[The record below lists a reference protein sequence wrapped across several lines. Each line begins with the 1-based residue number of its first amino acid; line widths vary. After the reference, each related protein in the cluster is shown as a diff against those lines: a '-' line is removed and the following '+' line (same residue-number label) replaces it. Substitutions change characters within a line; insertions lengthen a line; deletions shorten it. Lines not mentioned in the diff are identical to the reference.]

1 MADGVSEQVA
11 LVTVGARGIGRAPA
25 VLFGRAGASVAI
37 TYKSRQAEADSLV
50 AELSHEGH
58 QAMALQADFADSGA
72 PGTAVEAVVKQ
83 WGRLDVLVNNAGLT
97 RDTLVMRMSEADWD
111 IVIQTNLKAPFL
123 ASKAALRPM
132 LKQKYGRIVNVSSL
146 AGVAGNAGQANYSAS
161 KAGLIGLTK
170 ALAKEVGSR
179 NITVNAVAPGF
190 ITTELTS
197 GLPAELLERARQAAA
212 IPRIGTP
219 DDVAPAIV
227 FLASRAAAYIT
238 GQVLGIDG
246 GLPIYDDGPGLRLE
260 FDRTRNA
267 KRGVGWTRTVTRS
280 SRASSP
286 NSSEWSPSKSRP
298 TPRLST
304 TSTRIP
310 STWSS

>member
-1 MADGVSEQVA
+1 MA
-11 LVTVGARGIGRAPA
+11 I
-25 VLFGRAGASVAI
+25 
-37 TYKSRQAEADSLV
+37 
-50 AELSHEGH
+50 
-58 QAMALQADFADSGA
+58 QADFADSAA
-72 PGTAVEAVVKQ
+72 PGLAVEATVKQ

-111 IVIQTNLKAPFL
+111 IVIQTNLKAAFL

-190 ITTELTS
+190 ITTDLTS
-197 GLPAELLERARQAAA
+197 SLPPDLLERARQAAA

-227 FLASRAAAYIT
+227 FLASRAAGYIT

-246 GLPIYDDGPGLRLE
+246 GLPI
-260 FDRTRNA
+260 
-267 KRGVGWTRTVTRS
+267 
-280 SRASSP
+280 
-286 NSSEWSPSKSRP
+286 
-298 TPRLST
+298 
-304 TSTRIP
+304 
-310 STWSS
+310 

>member
-1 MADGVSEQVA
+1 MPDGFREQVA
-11 LVTVGARGIGRAPA
+11 LVTGGSRGIGRAA
-25 VLFGRAGASVAI
+25 AELFAAEGVKVAI
-37 TYKSRQAEADSLV
+37 TYKSRKPEADHFVEEVSR
-50 AELSHEGH
+50 AGGK
-58 QAMALQADFADSGA
+58 ALAFQADFADSA
-72 PGTAVEAVVKQ
+72 SPAVAVEAVVKE
-83 WGRLDVLVNNAGLT
+83 WGRLDILVNNAGLT

-111 IVIQTNLKAPFL
+111 VVLQTNLKAAFL

-170 ALAKEVGSR
+170 SMAKEVGSR

-190 ITTELTS
+190 IETELIG

-219 DDVAPAIV
+219 ADVAPAIV
-227 FLASRAAAYIT
+227 FLASPAAGYIT

-246 GLPIYDDGPGLRLE
+246 GLPI
-260 FDRTRNA
+260 
-267 KRGVGWTRTVTRS
+267 
-280 SRASSP
+280 
-286 NSSEWSPSKSRP
+286 
-298 TPRLST
+298 
-304 TSTRIP
+304 
-310 STWSS
+310 

>member
-1 MADGVSEQVA
+1 MADGFAQQVV
-11 LVTVGARGIGRAPA
+11 LVTGGSRGIGRASA
-25 VLFGRAGASVAI
+25 VLCGQAGATVAI
-37 TYKSRQAEADSLV
+37 TYKSRKAEAHSLV
-50 AELSHEGH
+50 EQLSHAGH
-58 QAMALQADFADSGA
+58 EAMAVQADFADSTA
-72 PGTAVEAVVKQ
+72 PGIAVEEVVKR

-111 IVIQTNLKAPFL
+111 IVIQTNLKAAFL

-132 LKQKYGRIVNVSSL
+132 LKQRYGRTVNVSSL
-146 AGVAGNAGQANYSAS
+146 TGVSVNAGPANYTAS

-190 ITTELTS
+190 IETELTS

-219 DDVAPAIV
+219 ADVAPAIV
-227 FLASRAAAYIT
+227 FLASPEASYIT

-246 GLPIYDDGPGLRLE
+246 GLPI
-260 FDRTRNA
+260 
-267 KRGVGWTRTVTRS
+267 
-280 SRASSP
+280 
-286 NSSEWSPSKSRP
+286 
-298 TPRLST
+298 
-304 TSTRIP
+304 
-310 STWSS
+310 

>member
-1 MADGVSEQVA
+1 MPDGFREQVV
-11 LVTVGARGIGRAPA
+11 LVTGGSRGIGRAA
-25 VLFGRAGASVAI
+25 SELFAEAGATVAI
-37 TYKSRQAEADSLV
+37 TYKSRKPEADHFVEEVSRR
-50 AELSHEGH
+50 GGK
-58 QAMALQADFADSGA
+58 ALAIQSDFADSSA
-72 PGTAVEAVVKQ
+72 PAVAVEAVVKEF
-83 WGRLDVLVNNAGLT
+83 GRLDVLVNNAGLT

-111 IVIQTNLKAPFL
+111 IVLQTNLKAAFL
-123 ASKAALRPM
+123 ASKAVLRPM

-212 IPRIGTP
+212 IQRIGTP
-219 DDVAPAIV
+219 ADVAPAIV
-227 FLASRAAAYIT
+227 FLASREAGYIT

-246 GLPIYDDGPGLRLE
+246 GLPI
-260 FDRTRNA
+260 
-267 KRGVGWTRTVTRS
+267 
-280 SRASSP
+280 
-286 NSSEWSPSKSRP
+286 
-298 TPRLST
+298 
-304 TSTRIP
+304 
-310 STWSS
+310 

>member
-1 MADGVSEQVA
+1 MPAERFVDQVA
-11 LVTVGARGIGRAPA
+11 LVTGGSRGIGRAA
-25 VLFGRAGASVAI
+25 ATLFAAAGVKVAI
-37 TYKSRQAEADSLV
+37 TYRSRKAEADSFV
-50 AELSHEGH
+50 EEVSQGGGR
-58 QAMALQADFADSGA
+58 AMALQADFADSGA
-72 PGTAVEAVVKQ
+72 PAVAVEAVVKEF
-83 WGRLDVLVNNAGLT
+83 GRLDILVNNAGLT

-111 IVIQTNLKAPFL
+111 IVLQTNLKAAFM

-146 AGVAGNAGQANYSAS
+146 AGVVGNAGQANYSAS

-190 ITTELTS
+190 IETELTS

-219 DDVAPAIV
+219 ADVAPAIV
-227 FLASRAAAYIT
+227 FLASPEASYIT

-246 GLPIYDDGPGLRLE
+246 GLTI
-260 FDRTRNA
+260 
-267 KRGVGWTRTVTRS
+267 
-280 SRASSP
+280 
-286 NSSEWSPSKSRP
+286 
-298 TPRLST
+298 
-304 TSTRIP
+304 
-310 STWSS
+310 

>member
-1 MADGVSEQVA
+1 MPEGFSEQVA
-11 LVTVGARGIGRAPA
+11 LVTGGSRGIGRAA
-25 VLFGRAGASVAI
+25 AELFAAAGVKIAI
-37 TYKSRQAEADSLV
+37 TYKSRKPEADHFVEEVSR
-50 AELSHEGH
+50 AGGN
-58 QAMALQADFADSGA
+58 ALAIQADFAESAA
-72 PGTAVEAVVKQ
+72 PAVAVEAVVKE
-83 WGRLDVLVNNAGLT
+83 WGRLDILVNNAGLT

-111 IVIQTNLKAPFL
+111 VVMQTNLRAAFL

-146 AGVAGNAGQANYSAS
+146 AGVTGNAGQANYSAS

-190 ITTELTS
+190 IDTELTS

-219 DDVAPAIV
+219 ADVAPAIV
-227 FLASRAAAYIT
+227 FLASREAGYIT

-246 GLPIYDDGPGLRLE
+246 GLPI
-260 FDRTRNA
+260 
-267 KRGVGWTRTVTRS
+267 
-280 SRASSP
+280 
-286 NSSEWSPSKSRP
+286 
-298 TPRLST
+298 
-304 TSTRIP
+304 
-310 STWSS
+310 

>member
-1 MADGVSEQVA
+1 MPEGFSEQVA
-11 LVTVGARGIGRAPA
+11 LVTGGSRGIGRAA
-25 VLFGRAGASVAI
+25 AELFAAAGVKIAI
-37 TYKSRQAEADSLV
+37 TYKSRKPEADHFVEEVSRAGGKAL
-50 AELSHEGH
+50 
-58 QAMALQADFADSGA
+58 ALQADFADSAA
-72 PGTAVEAVVKQ
+72 PSVAVEAVVKE
-83 WGRLDVLVNNAGLT
+83 WGRLDILVNNAGLT

-111 IVIQTNLKAPFL
+111 IVMQTNLRAAFL

-146 AGVAGNAGQANYSAS
+146 AGVTGNAGQANYSAS

-190 ITTELTS
+190 IDTELTS

-219 DDVAPAIV
+219 ADVAPAIV
-227 FLASRAAAYIT
+227 FLASREAGYIT

-246 GLPIYDDGPGLRLE
+246 GLPI
-260 FDRTRNA
+260 
-267 KRGVGWTRTVTRS
+267 
-280 SRASSP
+280 
-286 NSSEWSPSKSRP
+286 
-298 TPRLST
+298 
-304 TSTRIP
+304 
-310 STWSS
+310 

>member
-1 MADGVSEQVA
+1 MPDGFRDQVV
-11 LVTVGARGIGRAPA
+11 LVTGGSRGIGRAA
-25 VLFGRAGASVAI
+25 AELFAAAGARVAI
-37 TYKSRQAEADSLV
+37 TYKSRKPEADHFVEEVSK
-50 AELSHEGH
+50 AGGK
-58 QAMALQADFADSGA
+58 ALAIQADFAQAAA
-72 PGTAVEAVVKQ
+72 PTLAVEAVVKEF
-83 WGRLDVLVNNAGLT
+83 GRLDVLVNNAGLT

-111 IVIQTNLKAPFL
+111 VVLETNLKAAFL

-146 AGVAGNAGQANYSAS
+146 AGVTGNAGQANYSAS

-190 ITTELTS
+190 IDTELTS

-219 DDVAPAIV
+219 ADVAPAIV
-227 FLASRAAAYIT
+227 FLASPEASYIT

-246 GLPIYDDGPGLRLE
+246 GLPI
-260 FDRTRNA
+260 
-267 KRGVGWTRTVTRS
+267 
-280 SRASSP
+280 
-286 NSSEWSPSKSRP
+286 
-298 TPRLST
+298 
-304 TSTRIP
+304 
-310 STWSS
+310 

>member
-1 MADGVSEQVA
+1 MGDGFAEQVV
-11 LVTVGARGIGRAPA
+11 LVTGGSRGIGRASA
-25 VLFGRAGASVAI
+25 LLFGQAGATVAI
-37 TYKSRQAEADSLV
+37 SYKSRKAEADSLV
-50 AELSHEGH
+50 EERSHAGH
-58 QAMALQADFADSGA
+58 EAMAVQADFADSAA
-72 PGTAVEAVVKQ
+72 PSIAVEAVVKR

-111 IVIQTNLKAPFL
+111 VVIQTNLKAAFL

-170 ALAKEVGSR
+170 SLAKEVGSR

-197 GLPAELLERARQAAA
+197 GLPAELLERARPAAG
-212 IPRIGTP
+212 IPPGGTP

-227 FLASRAAAYIT
+227 FLASRAAGYIT

-246 GLPIYDDGPGLRLE
+246 GLPI
-260 FDRTRNA
+260 
-267 KRGVGWTRTVTRS
+267 
-280 SRASSP
+280 
-286 NSSEWSPSKSRP
+286 
-298 TPRLST
+298 
-304 TSTRIP
+304 
-310 STWSS
+310 

>member
-1 MADGVSEQVA
+1 MPDGFSEQVV
-11 LVTVGARGIGRAPA
+11 LVTGGSRGIGRATSL
-25 VLFGRAGASVAI
+25 LFGAAGGKVAI
-37 TYKSRQAEADSLV
+37 SYKSRKTEADSLV
-50 AELSHEGH
+50 EQLSHAGH
-58 QAMALQADFADSGA
+58 EAMAVQADFADNAA
-72 PGTAVEAVVKQ
+72 PGVAVEAVVKQ

-111 IVIQTNLKAPFL
+111 IVIQTNLKAAFL

-132 LKQKYGRIVNVSSL
+132 LKQRYGRIVNVSSL
-146 AGVAGNAGQANYSAS
+146 AGVSGNAGQANYSAS

-170 ALAKEVGSR
+170 AMAKEVGSR

-197 GLPAELLERARQAAA
+197 NLPADLLERARQAAA

-227 FLASRAAAYIT
+227 FLASRAAGYIT

-246 GLPIYDDGPGLRLE
+246 GLPI
-260 FDRTRNA
+260 
-267 KRGVGWTRTVTRS
+267 
-280 SRASSP
+280 
-286 NSSEWSPSKSRP
+286 
-298 TPRLST
+298 
-304 TSTRIP
+304 
-310 STWSS
+310 

>member
-1 MADGVSEQVA
+1 MSADLYADQVV
-11 LVTVGARGIGRAPA
+11 LVTGGSRGIGRATA
-25 VLFGRAGASVAI
+25 LAFGAAGARVAI
-37 TYKSRQAEADSLV
+37 TYRSRQAEADSLV
-50 AELSHEGH
+50 EQLSHAGREV
-58 QAMALQADFADSGA
+58 MAVQADFADSAA
-72 PGTAVEAVVKQ
+72 PGVCVEAVVKQ

-111 IVIQTNLKAPFL
+111 IVIQTNLKAAFL

-132 LKQKYGRIVNVSSL
+132 LKQRYGRIVNVSSL

-190 ITTELTS
+190 IETELTG
-197 GLPAELLERARQAAA
+197 GLPPDLLERARQAAA

-219 DDVAPAIV
+219 EDVAPAIV

-246 GLPIYDDGPGLRLE
+246 GLPI
-260 FDRTRNA
+260 
-267 KRGVGWTRTVTRS
+267 
-280 SRASSP
+280 
-286 NSSEWSPSKSRP
+286 
-298 TPRLST
+298 
-304 TSTRIP
+304 
-310 STWSS
+310 

>member
-1 MADGVSEQVA
+1 MSDGFSGQVV
-11 LVTVGARGIGRAPA
+11 LVTGGSRGIGRATA
-25 VLFGRAGASVAI
+25 VMFGEAGATVAI
-37 TYKSRQAEADSLV
+37 TYNSRQAEGDALGE
-50 AELSHEGH
+50 APSHAGH
-58 QAMALQADFADSGA
+58 ETMALQADFADSAA
-72 PGTAVEAVVKQ
+72 PGIAVEAVVKR

-97 RDTLVMRMSEADWD
+97 RDTLVKRMSEADWD
-111 IVIQTNLKAPFL
+111 IVIQTNLKAAFL

-132 LKQKYGRIVNVSSL
+132 LKQRYGRIVNVSSL

-197 GLPAELLERARQAAA
+197 GLAAELPEHATPGAA
-212 IPRIGTP
+212 ITRIGTP

-227 FLASRAAAYIT
+227 FLASRAAGYIT

-246 GLPIYDDGPGLRLE
+246 GLPI
-260 FDRTRNA
+260 
-267 KRGVGWTRTVTRS
+267 
-280 SRASSP
+280 
-286 NSSEWSPSKSRP
+286 
-298 TPRLST
+298 
-304 TSTRIP
+304 
-310 STWSS
+310 